1 MKISNNH
8 LAPLIQCICFSSSQQ
23 SIEWHCGWPW
33 SCTGWNV
40 WSFWNYYFTGL
51 SFHVFHVV
59 EYNETQ
65 VSYCISNCSKVVV
78 AVVNSYISSKTLLL
92 DSVMAVMSQ
101 QSIESLLTSGIR
113 LVKNENMWT
122 RIHFHRAIVFAWKHN
137 TIFNAF
143 YFLIINVLRLKER

>member
-51 SFHVFHVV
+51 SFHAFHVV

-113 LVKNENMWT
+113 LVKKMKTCGLEYIFIGLLYLPENITPNLMLS
-122 RIHFHRAIVFAWKHN
+122 IAS
-137 TIFNAF
+137 
-143 YFLIINVLRLKER
+143 